1 MILKC
6 DCVCLARLV
15 IPKVSLF
22 QVELLKGCKSGI
34 TRIPGMTDLIVEVSE
49 PFVCNTNLLSVL
61 ASHVILPYPNRSI
74 DLFYLLCENKV
85 SPFNYTFSVWSCWL
99 QPKAK
104 DLGITRVV
112 VLVLVGFFVSQTLSL
127 SLCSFIIFSIFLLFS
142 ITISIFHS
150 IRYVYLP
157 IYINTP
163 TTYDYNQPCQ
173 STHGA
178 L

>member
-34 TRIPGMTDLIVEVSE
+34 TRIPSMTDLIVEVSE

-112 VLVLVGFFVSQTLSL
+112 VLVIVGFFVSKTLSL
-127 SLCSFIIFSIFLLFS
+127 SLFAFLLFFQYFYYFLS
-142 ITISIFHS
+142 PYLSIFHS
-150 IRYVYLP
+150 IRYV
-157 IYINTP
+157 
-163 TTYDYNQPCQ
+163 
-173 STHGA
+173 
-178 L
+178 

>member
-34 TRIPGMTDLIVEVSE
+34 TRIPSMTDLIVEVSE

-112 VLVLVGFFVSQTLSL
+112 VLVGFFVSKTLSL
-127 SLCSFIIFSIFLLFS
+127 HFYYFFNIFIIFYHHTYLSFILLDMSNYLSI
-142 ITISIFHS
+142 
-150 IRYVYLP
+150 
-157 IYINTP
+157 
-163 TTYDYNQPCQ
+163 
-173 STHGA
+173 
-178 L
+178 